1 MAELTLEEAREI
13 YKYDELKAMML
24 GKFSK
29 EELEKDMQYADSGIE
44 KLPSIQVKM
53 KYDIVHNMMNG
64 LSEYAFYTDFA
75 DLFKKCGCPVFLDEN
90 SKPTTI
96 PTNRIAYMDSSNTW
110 LLDIKYTG
118 NPPHFYVSKSRVFS
132 AFAKKY
138 NMNSEELRRYIDKF
152 AEIKFGI
159 YGSVCIF

>member
-44 KLPSIQVKM
+44 KLPS
-53 KYDIVHNMMNG
+53 G

-75 DLFKKCGCPVFLDEN
+75 EEN
-90 SKPTTI
+90 SRT
-96 PTNRIAYMDSSNTW
+96 
-110 LLDIKYTG
+110 L
-118 NPPHFYVSKSRVFS
+118 V
-132 AFAKKY
+132 
-138 NMNSEELRRYIDKF
+138 RRDEF
-152 AEIKFGI
+152 RHRQ
-159 YGSVCIF
+159 

>member
-53 KYDIVHNMMNG
+53 KYDIVNNMMNG
-64 LSEYAFYTDFA
+64 LSEYAFYTEFA
-75 DLFKKCGCPVFLDEN
+75 EEN
-90 SKPTTI
+90 SRTLV
-96 PTNRIAYMDSSNTW
+96 RRDE
-110 LLDIKYTG
+110 
-118 NPPHFYVSKSRVFS
+118 FYHRQP
-132 AFAKKY
+132 Y
-138 NMNSEELRRYIDKF
+138 NKNVY
-152 AEIKFGI
+152 
-159 YGSVCIF
+159 

>member
-53 KYDIVHNMMNG
+53 KYD
-64 LSEYAFYTDFA
+64 T
-75 DLFKKCGCPVFLDEN
+75 
-90 SKPTTI
+90 
-96 PTNRIAYMDSSNTW
+96 SSNKP
-110 LLDIKYTG
+110 LNVYLKAIVECKRIVQKY
-118 NPPHFYVSKSRVFS
+118 R
-132 AFAKKY
+132 
-138 NMNSEELRRYIDKF
+138 IDNL
-152 AEIKFGI
+152 
-159 YGSVCIF
+159 

>member
-1 MAELTLEEAREI
+1 MITIRRYNMAELTVEEARKI
-13 YKYDELKAMML
+13 YNELDSLKSLML
-24 GKFSK
+24 TKFSK
-29 EELEKDMQYADSGIE
+29 EELEKHEVTQEEFDKIFLELLGQCT
-44 KLPSIQVKM
+44 K
-53 KYDIVHNMMNG
+53 
-64 LSEYAFYTDFA
+64 T
-75 DLFKKCGCPVFLDEN
+75 VFLDED
-90 SKPTTI
+90 SLKSAV
-96 PTNRIAYMDSSNTW
+96 PTNRIELRNDNNEW
-110 LLDIKYTG
+110 LFDIKYTG